1 MRMVKQSPH
10 HRSKSCAAA
19 LCLLVSV
26 PVPIVHCQL
35 PGAVFFFFFNTQ
47 VCFAFSCFLRG
58 ELIANNNR
66 AAQGGDSIGSNSS
79 KLSGLHHVFFCLS
92 LPCVWRPNMVVH
104 SCQCENIDVAWH
116 ILDFPASAPASLF
129 LMIHYCFQRVH
140 EDKIQPCLNLK
151 QLDFGKS
158 FGFITAMKVCFEPF
172 HCRGVLA
179 VMHLHCR
186 LGFRNFRER
195 A

>member
-79 KLSGLHHVFFCLS
+79 KLSGLHHVFF
-92 LPCVWRPNMVVH
+92 
-104 SCQCENIDVAWH
+104 
-116 ILDFPASAPASLF
+116 ASAFRVYDDQTWLYILASVRILMWHDIFWIF
-129 LMIHYCFQRVH
+129 LPLLLPPCFWWYITVF
-140 EDKIQPCLNLK
+140 KGFMKTKYNL
-151 QLDFGKS
+151 
-158 FGFITAMKVCFEPF
+158 V
-172 HCRGVLA
+172 
-179 VMHLHCR
+179 
-186 LGFRNFRER
+186 
-195 A
+195 